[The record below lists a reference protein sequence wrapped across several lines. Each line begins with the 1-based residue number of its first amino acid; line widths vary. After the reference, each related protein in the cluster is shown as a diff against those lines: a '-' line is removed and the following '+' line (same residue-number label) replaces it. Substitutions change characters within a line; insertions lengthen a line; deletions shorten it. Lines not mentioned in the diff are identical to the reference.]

1 MRSVIEEGT
10 SVGVSRFDISLM
22 IQRVNENIHLNLE
35 YATDLFTKAS
45 ANNFIDYFETLLQ
58 NILSDS
64 SIPVSLMPLQ
74 KESAVLESKTYSIS
88 ENYSTLLSNSIKFE
102 GLKKVTFDKIFNIIS
117 TKYPDRVAIVSSSS
131 QVTYQ
136 ALAENVRLMAAFLQ
150 NQGVNRGDLVGA
162 CIPRSI
168 EAPIALLGIM
178 MAGAAYIPLDPTFPM
193 DRLEFMIQNAGVEV
207 VLTTKAVADLL
218 PKSIKRVI
226 ILEDVWT
233 QIQQGDLEFTDPQ
246 LTTEDLAYVMYT
258 SGSTGQPKGVSIT
271 HRGIAGLAGYMFESL
286 GWEFPKRVLQ
296 HTSLN
301 FDISVLEYISALLC
315 GNTLVLANP
324 DLKAIGE
331 ELTSVL
337 IEQEIELLIITPTA
351 LATLP
356 EESLPSLN
364 YLYVG
369 GESCTFDLVNTWSPG
384 RHFFNGYGPTEN
396 TVGACMAEY
405 EDKPDVI
412 HIGQSMAGASLYILD
427 SRLQALPSGVSGEL
441 FISGPGLAR
450 GYMGRPDLTA
460 GAFVAN
466 PFLNDG
472 SRMYR
477 TGDKVRQLPNGDI
490 EYLGR
495 MDQQVKLR
503 GFRIELGE
511 IEQVLQQHPDV
522 KQATVLLSEEGP
534 SKRLVGFVSARNKVK
549 EKDLREIVKESL
561 PSYMVP
567 SSLVILDSMPLGPTG
582 KVDRQKL
589 KELVPANTSESYV
602 EARTEVEKQLS
613 QIWQDV
619 LGLKTSVSIY
629 DDFFSLGG
637 DSILSL
643 QIVFRAKQAG
653 IQLSVKQLFEFS
665 TIAELATV
673 VIVKE
678 NEEIKAEQGFV
689 LGKAELTPIQNWF
702 FEQKM
707 SNKDYFN
714 QSVLIDVPKGITEF
728 QWKLIITRLLE
739 HHDGFRTQFSFK
751 ENQWFAEVMAMP
763 NEIPLEFV
771 ELRGMDREER
781 NKKIEKVCIASH
793 RGLHLKQSPL
803 LNSVLFSKN
812 EDESDTLL
820 LVGHHLIVDV
830 ISWQIVIEDLEQ
842 LVEASQIG
850 QELKLPMKT
859 TSWLQW
865 ASRLREEITSKT
877 TLDELTY
884 WKKQSQPSENALP
897 KSGSLEQNTISN
909 MKTFTTVMDSA
920 YTQAILQELP
930 KVFNTHINDVLLTA
944 VGSAVGNWSDSQTVR
959 IDIEGHGREMLFE
972 DIDTTR
978 TVGWFTTI
986 SPVIIPV
993 YKDQTNV
1000 QRLKQVKDTM
1010 KIRPRNGIG
1019 YGLLSEQLGANVT
1032 NQSEISFNYLGH
1044 LKKGNDSYNF
1054 EMDKAGPD
1062 WDPNNKRPYL
1072 IDVVGRI
1079 SDGKL
1084 YLNWNYCSQ
1093 IHSQKEIEHVAAMAF
1108 DMLEKLVKEAR
1119 EPKVQG
1125 YSPSDF
1131 PIADMTQDQ
1140 ADQMVNVLQMTES
1153 WKRVNKVRPIQDCY
1167 PQTPIQQGLW
1177 FQSFISE
1184 GKGDYHV
1191 QSVFSIKQSIDSAI
1205 LNEAFAQVMRK
1216 HTILRTNFWEDTEG
1230 NAYQLV
1236 WDYFKPEIVE
1246 EDWTNNFDVDQKLD
1260 EYLLQD
1266 RENSFSPEDLPQW
1279 RVLLVRTE
1287 LDGYLLVWSAHHSII
1302 DGWSMGLLLNDLTE
1316 AYDALIAG
1324 KKENALAVSRPYREY
1339 VSWLTSQGLEK
1350 TETFWREYL
1359 SGFEEATP
1367 LPKMTMKNVENGVE
1381 EESTHVHQV
1390 MDQKLYGKLKQ
1401 FSKENNLTINT
1412 VLQGAWAI
1420 VLARY
1425 SGRQDVVFGTVASGR
1440 TGEVEGIEEMV
1451 GLFINT
1457 LPLRVKLPNEQPVLD
1472 WLQGIQEDNLSIR
1485 QYEQTPLNLV
1495 RGWSDFSSGAPL
1507 FETLFVF
1514 ENYPNKTRESN
1525 FEINM
1530 IRSEERVS
1538 YPLSI
1543 VFTNMK
1549 TIEVNIQFDTSV
1561 FDLSSVTQITAFLI
1575 NVCEDIVYEKS
1586 ILLGRISLFPDEK
1599 VLSAINKNEEK
1610 TLKKDI
1616 SIDWTSIEDLD
1627 ILEKLLSEESYD

>member
-1 MRSVIEEGT
+1 MEFSIDELKSLNKIEKMEL
-10 SVGVSRFDISLM
+10 I
-22 IQRVNENIHLNLE
+22 
-35 YATDLFTKAS
+35 KK
-45 ANNFIDYFETLLQ
+45 LQ
-58 NILSDS
+58 NAKDKL
-64 SIPVSLMPLQ
+64 
-74 KESAVLESKTYSIS
+74 
-88 ENYSTLLSNSIKFE
+88 
-102 GLKKVTFDKIFNIIS
+102 KIFNGTYTDIFHAIS
-117 TKYPDRVAIVSSSS
+117 NQYPDRVAIVSSSS

-1514 ENYPNKTRESN
+1514 ENYPNKENSEGLKIEQIESN
-1525 FEINM
+1525 EKTH
-1530 IRSEERVS
+1530 
-1538 YPLSI
+1538 YPLSLI
-1543 VFTNMK
+1543 VSTGDNL
-1549 TIEVNIQFDTSV
+1549 V
-1561 FDLSSVTQITAFLI
+1561 FDLIIDPSEIDNETAERLLISLRTVYSQILLNKKSVGSITALTDEELLQVSQKWNRETTIKEETIIISDLVEQVAKKIPDVCGKI
-1575 NVCEDIVYEKS
+1575 NLHTIAAQKY
-1586 ILLGRISLFPDEK
+1586 ITPQ
-1599 VLSAINKNEEK
+1599 AA
-1610 TLKKDI
+1610 
-1616 SIDWTSIEDLD
+1616 
-1627 ILEKLLSEESYD
+1627 